1 MKPPFGLGK
10 KKAAKGRSTG
20 NTGISSQMK
29 LLAILGL
36 LLVFIPT
43 IAVYWNASGHLTDVE
58 SQRAQL
64 SAQRAVGPYQEWVTR
79 QASIAELLAKDPEI
93 RQIIAS
99 GQTRVNL
106 KKFSGMFSGASQVRV
121 FAAGLEGTSEA
132 DANLSYAAMDM
143 LRQSESSAMP
153 PSIEMHTFGA
163 AQQINLV
170 RRVLDSSGQRLLGHL
185 MVTFPASLLQGMATA
200 QQMDGYLELQQ
211 IVGGA
216 PLMIG
221 HSGDPSLKFTETV
234 ALEKV
239 SGSGWQIAYWPT
251 NNDDGVVAILL
262 SVAVMASG
270 IAAALWLL
278 GIFYV
283 NRKMLA
289 AHRKDQATCLTIV
302 KDMRDGQIKS
312 VYPSA
317 LSENHDTMELMTRAA
332 VSGLADTASASVIDN
347 GADDSGYEV
356 MTVDDD
362 STRLLFD
369 ESALE
374 IEEAA
379 TEKLHSVNKE
389 IFRAYDIRGI
399 VDQSLSVEDAYEIGR
414 SIGSEAYF
422 RGEQTI
428 VVGRDGRLSSEALT
442 SALIRGLRDTGRD
455 IKDVGEVPTP
465 VLYFAA
471 DQLGSNSGVMVTGSH
486 NPSDYNGFKIVLG
499 GETLAG
505 DAIQSLYQRIE
516 SGDLLTGEGSLEH
529 VEVTADYIERISGDI
544 KIAKPVKVVIDC
556 GNGVAGAV
564 APKLFEALGCEVV
577 ELFCEVDGNFPNHH
591 PDPGKEENLSVLIET
606 VKTENADLGIAFD
619 GDGDRLGVVTAEGE
633 IIWPD
638 RLMILYAIDLL
649 SRNPGAQ
656 IIYDV
661 KCTRQL
667 ASSISENGGQGM
679 MSASGHSLMKAK
691 MQESGALLAGEMSG
705 HIYFA
710 ERWFGF
716 DDGLYAAARLLEIL
730 TSQPKG
736 ISDAFS
742 ALPQSFSTPE
752 LGIPME
758 EGEPKAFM
766 DKLLNSAHF
775 ENADIST
782 VDGMRVEFKD
792 GWGLVRAS
800 NTTPSLMLRF
810 EADHEIAMSSVQEEF
825 RRVMTQVDAGIKLPF

>member
-1 MKPPFGLGK
+1 
-10 KKAAKGRSTG
+10 
-20 NTGISSQMK
+20 
-29 LLAILGL
+29 
-36 LLVFIPT
+36 
-43 IAVYWNASGHLTDVE
+43 
-58 SQRAQL
+58 
-64 SAQRAVGPYQEWVTR
+64 
-79 QASIAELLAKDPEI
+79 
-93 RQIIAS
+93 
-99 GQTRVNL
+99 
-106 KKFSGMFSGASQVRV
+106 
-121 FAAGLEGTSEA
+121 
-132 DANLSYAAMDM
+132 
-143 LRQSESSAMP
+143 
-153 PSIEMHTFGA
+153 
-163 AQQINLV
+163 
-170 RRVLDSSGQRLLGHL
+170 
-185 MVTFPASLLQGMATA
+185 
-200 QQMDGYLELQQ
+200 
-211 IVGGA
+211 
-216 PLMIG
+216 MIG
-221 HSGDPSLKFTETV
+221 HSGDQSLKFTETV

-278 GIFYV
+278 GLFYV

-312 VYPSA
+312 AYPSA

-529 VEVTADYIERISGDI
+529 VEVAADYIERISGDI
-544 KIAKPVKVVIDC
+544 KVAKSVKVVIDC